1 MDLADAYLPRL
12 FGVLNYKMSTWDLLP
27 QVVGTL
33 TMTAGVNLQSN
44 DKSDRTPDLT
54 ATSRFL
60 AHPPTIPHARGRQV
74 KGVTPST
81 GALAMAAEYKRSFS
95 KRVWDAEEHAAD
107 LEKSLDDSS
116 RYLRVV
122 YDSEGAS
129 SRKSGLL
136 STIRFISLARDSSSD
151 LVEKLNRARM
161 QTPDHLE

>member
-1 MDLADAYLPRL
+1 
-12 FGVLNYKMSTWDLLP
+12 
-27 QVVGTL
+27 
-33 TMTAGVNLQSN
+33 
-44 DKSDRTPDLT
+44 
-54 ATSRFL
+54 
-60 AHPPTIPHARGRQV
+60 
-74 KGVTPST
+74 
-81 GALAMAAEYKRSFS
+81 MAAEYKRSFS
-95 KRVWDAEEHAAD
+95 KRVWDAEEQAAD